1 MPVQKRRPLVSSV
14 AALRALAAGITLL
27 SLGGMAAYA
36 TDHFHD
42 AAAPLHPAAATPAV
56 PAVTTRT
63 TTGRIQ
69 LSAGVGTTTAKPVTT
84 TRRS

>member
-1 MPVQKRRPLVSSV
+1 MPVPKRRPLITSV

-27 SLGGMAAYA
+27 SLGGMTAYA
-36 TDHFHD
+36 TDHFRD
-42 AAAPLHPAAATPAV
+42 AAAPLHPAASPAAA

-69 LSAGVGTTTAKPVTT
+69 LSAGVTTTTAKPVTT